1 MQLRAELVI
10 HSDESEARRTVEFH
24 DVGINRI
31 SQFSSIGL
39 KTLHETVRNNRAVEL
54 LLDSS
59 PIARRTVNRD
69 GIRPSLG
76 RIRLTF
82 RLGRRTREDLVHVV
96 PGTAQLQVGTDIGVR
111 LRIIESI
118 WEVSSDS
125 DDSEIEHFMREYQVR
140 TGPNTSKEN
149 K

>member
-1 MQLRAELVI
+1 MQLRAELII
-10 HSDESEARRTVEFH
+10 HPDGSDIRRTVEFH
-24 DVGINRI
+24 DVGVNWI

-39 KTLHETVRNNRAVEL
+39 KTLHEMVRNNRAVEL

-59 PIARRTVNRD
+59 PTARRTINRE

-82 RLGRRTREDLVHVV
+82 RLGRRAKVDLVHVI
-96 PGTAQLQVGTDIGVR
+96 PGAAQLQVGIDIGAR
-111 LRIIESI
+111 LGIVEAI

-125 DDSEIEHFMREYQVR
+125 DDSEIGHVMREYQVHAKLNA
-140 TGPNTSKEN
+140 P
-149 K
+149 